1 MPRGE
6 KDKYT
11 DKQKRQTEHVEEG
24 YEKKAFPVKKP
35 KNAPGRPLTSRTVA
49 ARRVAADVPTTP
61 RDGDASDGWAASA
74 HARKTSSAV

>member
-1 MPRGE
+1 MARGS
-6 KDKYT
+6 KDAYT
-11 DKQKRQTEHVEEG
+11 DKQKRQAEHIEEG
-24 YEKKAFPVKKP
+24 TRKKVRRTRKP
-35 KNAPGRPLTSRTVA
+35 NGSLGRPLTSRTVA